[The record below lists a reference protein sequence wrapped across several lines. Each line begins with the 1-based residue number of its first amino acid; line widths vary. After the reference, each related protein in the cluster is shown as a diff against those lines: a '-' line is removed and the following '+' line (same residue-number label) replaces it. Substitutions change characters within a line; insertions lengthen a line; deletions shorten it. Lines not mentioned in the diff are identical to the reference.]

1 MKSPLIRGRVLAA
14 LRSWEG
20 ETGDGRA
27 IRELPAAD
35 LDLAV
40 ARGAAYYGLAR
51 RGHGIRIRAG
61 TARSYYIGIESA
73 MPSVPGV
80 PTPLKALCV
89 VPFGMEEGTEAA
101 IREKE
106 FGLVLGEPA
115 EFRLLASTTRR
126 EDRAGEMVE
135 DWDEEIDEVTTM
147 ETLLPV
153 AEADQGGRIIPVWLQ
168 SRVTEVGTLE
178 LWCVSREDRQRWKL
192 EFNLREREAGS

>member
-1 MKSPLIRGRVLAA
+1 MKSPLIRGRVLEA

-51 RGHGIRIRAG
+51 RGQGIRIRAG

-153 AEADQGGRIIPVWLQ
+153 AESDQGGRIIPVWLQ
-168 SRVTEVGTLE
+168 SKVTEVGTLE
-178 LWCVSREDRQRWKL
+178 LWCVSREDQKRWKL